1 MYLYLKYICICNPL
15 RHGGRKGAIQA
26 RSKRKCRAWE
36 WGKTDA
42 RVGMGN
48 GTKAEGV
55 RGTRGR
61 RKGEMHASGGTCERG
76 KGGRDCVTH
85 GTRGHGRGAG
95 RERDACGHERGAG
108 REKDRDA
115 CQRGRAKSKG

>member
-1 MYLYLKYICICNPL
+1 M
-15 RHGGRKGAIQA
+15 GAGRGPFRRVPNASA
-26 RSKRKCRAWE
+26 GRGNGERRTR
-36 WGKTDA
+36 G
-42 RVGMGN
+42 VGMGN